1 MTQEHTH
8 SGDRNIEDV
17 FASDDHGKKPVKLGE
32 GDRLKFAQ
40 QILGG
45 LFVVSLFVVSL
56 LVMGGYAFNPDNK
69 AWAEIFE
76 LIKVGALPLVTL
88 VIGSY
93 FSGLKS
99 VAIGCCE

>member
-1 MTQEHTH
+1 MTQGHTH

-17 FASDDHGKKPVKLGE
+17 FTSDDHGKKPVKLGE

-45 LFVVSLFVVSL
+45 LFVIAVV
-56 LVMGGYAFNPDNK
+56 VMAGYAFNPDNK

-76 LIKVGALPLVTL
+76 LVKVGALPLVTL
-88 VIGSY
+88 VIGFY
-93 FSGLKS
+93 FPSS
-99 VAIGCCE
+99 NR

>member
-1 MTQEHTH
+1 MTQEHMH

-45 LFVVSLFVVSL
+45 LFVVSL
-56 LVMGGYAFNPDNK
+56 LVMGGYAFNPNSK

-88 VIGSY
+88 VIGFY
-93 FSGLKS
+93 FPSS
-99 VAIGCCE
+99 NR